1 MPKLLLFAPCEKVI
15 IDRESGTASLITIL
29 QDVTVSIP
37 PDVQLPEK
45 AAVPLRWYVFTVWH
59 KQPGEEGKRFA
70 QEIELSGPD
79 GSSIFSATS
88 QFEMADQSYHRV
100 TSLFSSFPVW
110 QSGWHTLKLYLSENK
125 EGEERREVASFPL
138 NVIRSLEAVSR
149 I

>member
-29 QDVTVSIP
+29 QDVTISIP
-37 PDVQLPEK
+37 SDAQLPEK

-70 QEIELSGPD
+70 QEIELRGPD
-79 GSSIFSATS
+79 GSSTVSATS

-100 TSLFSSFPVW
+100 TSFFPSFPIW
-110 QSGWHTLKLYLSENK
+110 QSGWHALKLYLREDK
-125 EGEERREVASFPL
+125 EGEEKREVASFPL
-138 NVIRSLEAVSR
+138 NIIRSLEAVSR